1 MMKRSVSPNMRSNG
15 MPAQEQANIL
25 EVAVDGG
32 DGEIGALK
40 SGAEC
45 RQPRWVGDRRRRRY
59 FPQCHPLG

>member
-1 MMKRSVSPNMRSNG
+1 